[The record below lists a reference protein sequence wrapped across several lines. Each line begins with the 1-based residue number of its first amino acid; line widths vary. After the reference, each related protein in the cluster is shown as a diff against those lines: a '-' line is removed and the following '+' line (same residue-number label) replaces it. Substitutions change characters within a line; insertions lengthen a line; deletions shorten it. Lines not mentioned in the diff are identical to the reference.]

1 MPFRDFTLGTFAG
14 LVVST
19 SGNNIEEKRQAQQ
32 LVENWGGRYSAE
44 FSRHC
49 THLVL
54 KGGRTHAS
62 EKEKCAT
69 AFPTVATTLHDLY
82 TRRGGI
88 REAAEGMHVLEG
100 SCRCLATSTCLLT

>member
-1 MPFRDFTLGTFAG
+1 MRVFSSQRIMKHNPAQVPFRDFTLGTFAG

-44 FSRHC
+44 FSRQC

-54 KGGRTHAS
+54 KGGRTRAS

-69 AFPTVATTLHDLY
+69 AFSMDATTMHDGTLAA
-82 TRRGGI
+82 
-88 REAAEGMHVLEG
+88 EAAGRLPK
-100 SCRCLATSTCLLT
+100 